1 MKNRMPSALSV
12 GGALAGA
19 VTVGVLTALQAR
31 ANGSLGAELGDGVV
45 AAFISF
51 ASGLGIL
58 LVLCLFVP
66 SGRAGVRA
74 VAQGAFR
81 SIPAWMMLGGLAGA
95 LTVVTQS
102 LTVATVGVAL
112 FTVGVVAG
120 QTVNGLLLDRFGYG
134 PAGFVA
140 VTMPRI
146 IGASLAVVAVI
157 LCVVGDTSAGDTWW
171 MLILPFLAG
180 AGIAWQQATN
190 GRLRQRIDSALVATL
205 VNFVGGTLTLGI
217 IALVHIAIA
226 GAPTSFPTSP
236 WVYLGGA
243 LGVVYIF
250 LSAALVRVTGVL
262 LLGLGSVVGLLS
274 TAVVL
279 DAIWPAPSGPSTLFA
294 VLAAVVALIG
304 VAIAVFPKRR
314 RSV

>member
-1 MKNRMPSALSV
+1 MNKRMPSALSV
-12 GGALAGA
+12 GLSLAGA
-19 VTVGVLTALQAR
+19 VAVGVLTALQAR
-31 ANGSLGAELGDGVV
+31 SNGSLGSALGDGLV

-51 ASGLGIL
+51 ASGLGIV
-58 LVLCLFVP
+58 LVLCLVFP
-66 SGRAGVRA
+66 SGRTGVKA
-74 VAQGAFR
+74 VARGAFR
-81 SIPAWMMLGGLAGA
+81 TIPAWMMLGGLAGA

-120 QTVNGLLLDRFGYG
+120 QTVNGLLLDRLGYG

-140 VTMPRI
+140 VTMPRVV
-146 IGASLAVVAVI
+146 GATCAVVAVV
-157 LCVVGDTSAGDTWW
+157 LCVVGDGSAGDTWW
-171 MLILPFLAG
+171 MLVLPFLAG

-190 GRLRQRIDSALVATL
+190 GRLRQRIDSALVATF
-205 VNFVGGTLTLGI
+205 VNFLGGTLALGI
-217 IALVHIAIA
+217 ITLIHIAIS
-226 GAPTSFPTSP
+226 GPPTTFPTSP

-250 LSAALVRVTGVL
+250 LSAALVRITGVL

-279 DAIWPAPSGPSTLFA
+279 DVIWPAPSGPSTLFA
-294 VLAAVVALIG
+294 ILAAVVALIG
-304 VAIAVFPKRR
+304 VGVAAFPKRR
-314 RSV
+314 PRY